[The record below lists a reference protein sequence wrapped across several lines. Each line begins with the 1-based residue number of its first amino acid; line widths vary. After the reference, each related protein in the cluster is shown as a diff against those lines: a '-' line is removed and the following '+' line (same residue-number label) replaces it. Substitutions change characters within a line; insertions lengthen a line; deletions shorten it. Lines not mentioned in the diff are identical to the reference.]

1 MDRSPEAYMH
11 VGIVHFML
19 FPDLQTGE
27 GPAVQTAEALAAD
40 GFFHALEITRIN
52 DVSQRHAMRRL
63 AESAHLTLGYG
74 AHPQIL
80 SGGLDLSSADPE
92 LRSQS
97 VTVVKSAIDEAAELG
112 ISMLTLLDGPGSAPT
127 EPETDPAITRIT
139 DSLTELCDYAST
151 HDLWI
156 ALEQFDRAIEKNSLL
171 GPIDLCVK
179 VSEMVRAST
188 PNFGLCLDLSHLP
201 LLGEDPPT
209 SLRAAGDHLIQAHIG
224 NCIMG
229 DQEHPQYGALH
240 PLQESFHEEHG
251 LQCGFCTP
259 GMIMR
264 ATEFLEKNPNPS
276 EEEIRWGISGN
287 LCRCTGYVNIVKAIQ
302 NAAEKMQKEVA

>member
-52 DVSQRHAMRRL
+52 DASQRRAMRRL

-74 AHPQIL
+74 AHPHIL

-127 EPETDPAITRIT
+127 EPETNPAITRIT
-139 DSLTELCDYAST
+139 DSLTELCDYAAT
-151 HDLWI
+151 HDMWI

-171 GPIDLCVK
+171 GPIDLCVR

-201 LLGEDPPT
+201 LLDEDPPT

-229 DQEHPQYGALH
+229 DQEHPQYGDQH
-240 PLQESFHEEHG
+240 PVFGDAAGKNDVPELAAYLKTLLEIGYFEKDLPTPMPLVSFEMKPASD
-251 LQCGFCTP
+251 QSTAQ
-259 GMIMR
+259 I
-264 ATEFLEKNPNPS
+264 
-276 EEEIRWGISGN
+276 IGN
-287 LCRCTGYVNIVKAIQ
+287 CKRTFNLAWAQV
-302 NAAEKMQKEVA
+302 